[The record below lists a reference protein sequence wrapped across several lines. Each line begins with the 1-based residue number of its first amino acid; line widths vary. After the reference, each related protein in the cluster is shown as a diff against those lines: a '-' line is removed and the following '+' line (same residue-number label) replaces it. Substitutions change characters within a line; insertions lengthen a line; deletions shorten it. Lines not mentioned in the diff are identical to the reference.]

1 MSLLSHQHRGRV
13 CSQGSRAQ
21 CTLNG
26 MEQKAAHSIFS
37 AQNRFIPK
45 YLHIAPLS
53 SAFLQ
58 EVSPQRSLSGLSP
71 AWSLSGLSPVQFLSL
86 ECSSSM
92 SHCGLW
98 LGCSREKGQWLE
110 GAQGAVA

>member
-71 AWSLSGLSPVQFLSL
+71 VQFLSL